1 MKIVGGSDLYF
12 YNTLDLLMDDI
23 TCKEP
28 YFSPVEILRMHT
40 STAGE
45 VLAMSGPKNPY
56 REGPVGVIEPGAYAD
71 MIIFDGNP
79 LQDLSVL
86 LERSNLQFVMKDG
99 TTYVDR
105 LTHA

>member
-1 MKIVGGSDLYF
+1 MGGSDLYF
-12 YNTLDLLMDDI
+12 YNTLDLLMNDI

-28 YFSPVEILRMHT
+28 NFSPVEILRMHT

-79 LQDLSVL
+79 LEKLSVL
-86 LERSNLQFVMKDG
+86 LEHGNPQFVMKDG
-99 TTYVDR
+99 AVHVDR
-105 LTHA
+105 LAGA